1 MTAPMEA
8 RMPARSRVAVLALIL
23 VTLLAGCGQSTPTAG
38 DAQRAP
44 DTASARPNGP
54 KRLVT
59 AVTSDLPSLRTV
71 LSRAAGGT
79 LAGAPELEQLMH
91 AGLTIVDHTAT
102 LRPQLAEAVPSV
114 ENGLWK
120 VFPDGRMETTWR
132 IREGARWHDGTPVT
146 AEDFVF
152 TARVAQDPSLVA
164 FRHIAFEAVEGVD
177 ASDPR
182 TLVITW
188 QRPFIEADHMFAAD
202 GSVQNLPLPR
212 HLLEKA
218 FQDNRAGFL
227 EISALGA
234 DEFVG
239 AGPYKLKEWVRG
251 ASVQL
256 EAFDQYV
263 LGRPRI
269 DFIEVK
275 FIPDPNTMLANILGG
290 TVETPIGRGV
300 GFEHGLQLSEQWRDG
315 KVEYSSGGSIK
326 VWAQLLYPNPTI
338 VGDVRFRRALYHAID
353 RQQLIDT
360 LLAGRSEIA
369 HTQITPSDP
378 EYPDLIG
385 RAVRYEY
392 DPRRTAQI
400 MEGMG
405 YARAADG
412 MYRDR
417 RGERLVIEYRSSPMD
432 ILRKTK
438 LVVADY
444 WQSVGVTVNVVDDPP
459 NRRGDNEYRAMYPGF
474 DMSRG
479 NSGTEAFRTFHSSE
493 ARGAQNRYIGQN
505 VPNYV
510 NPDLDALID
519 RFYVT
524 IPRTERLRVAGD
536 IVHHLTDQVIVMD
549 QFYDATTTAVGNRLV
564 NVAARVARGGT
575 NTWNAHEWD
584 FR

>member
-1 MTAPMEA
+1 MLEGA
-8 RMPARSRVAVLALIL
+8 RAAVLALIF
-23 VTLLAGCGQSTPTAG
+23 VTILAGCGPNAPAARDNQRPLA
-38 DAQRAP
+38 DA
-44 DTASARPNGP
+44 ASRPAAP

-59 AVTSDLPSLRTV
+59 AVTSDLPALRTV

-91 AGLTIVDHTAT
+91 AGLSILDNSAT
-102 LRPQLAEAVPSV
+102 LRPQLAEAVPSI

-120 VFPDGRMETTWR
+120 VFPDGRMETTWK
-132 IREGARWHDGTPVT
+132 IRQGALWHDGTSVT

-164 FRHIAFEAVEGVD
+164 FRHLAFDAVERVE
-177 ASDPR
+177 APDPR

-188 QRPFIEADHMFAAD
+188 QRPFIDADRMFAAD

-212 HLLEKA
+212 HLLERA
-218 FQDNRAGFL
+218 YEENRAGFL
-227 EISALGA
+227 DIPVLGA

-239 AGPYKLKEWVRG
+239 AGPYKLREWTRG

-256 EAFDQYV
+256 EAFDRYV
-263 LGRPRI
+263 LGQPKI

-300 GFEHGLQLSEQWRDG
+300 GFEHGLQLGEQWRDG

-326 VWAQLLYPNPTI
+326 IWAQLLYPNPPI

-369 HTQITPSDP
+369 HTQVTPSDP
-378 EYPDLIG
+378 EYPDVIG

-392 DPRRTAQI
+392 DPRRTAEI
-400 MEGMG
+400 MEGLG
-405 YARAADG
+405 YTRAADG
-412 MYRDR
+412 MYRDG
-417 RGERLVIEYRSSPMD
+417 RGERLAIEYRSSPMD

-493 ARGAQNRYIGQN
+493 ARGPHNRYIGQN

-510 NPDLDALID
+510 NPELDALIE

-524 IPRTERLRVAGD
+524 IPRAERLRVAGD

-549 QFYDATTTAVGNRLV
+549 QFYDATPTAVSSRLL
-564 NVAARVARGGT
+564 NVSTKVARGGT

-584 FR
+584 VR